1 MNINKYEKQTEEK
14 ISFSSK
20 EEIGRYIVDKMQIQ
34 VTDKMSDEDKNSMS
48 NSIQQKL
55 RSGRKL
61 SQKEEQFLRETNP
74 ELYMHYMRIRARAE
88 IMAEQ
93 LKHAKTKQ
101 EANDIITASIASVLD
116 KDPAKEYTLAAM
128 HKVGEDFKATRAY
141 QKLPNTPADLK
152 KKKTKDNNVFVEKTD
167 HSDEEIDL
175 MNWSPLQEVIDAMP
189 KFDVPV

>member
-48 NSIQQKL
+48 NSIHQKL

-101 EANDIITASIASVLD
+101 EANDIITASIASVSD

-128 HKVGEDFKATRAY
+128 NKVGEDFKATRAY

-175 MNWSPLQEVIDAMP
+175 MNWSPLQEVINAMP

>member
-101 EANDIITASIASVLD
+101 EANDIITASIASVSD

-128 HKVGEDFKATRAY
+128 NKVGEDFKATRAY